1 MNRPTTIHASAALVG
16 EFGVLI
22 RGASG
27 SGKSALLLEMLAAD
41 PGGAWL
47 VADDRVILEAVNGR
61 LLAQVPADIA
71 GLIEIRGIGIV
82 RRPYVARVVVHL
94 VVDLEQAG
102 ACPRLPEEDE
112 ASAALAGIAVPR
124 LALPIGVGGGA
135 MRVAAALGEIA
146 AGSG

>member
-1 MNRPTTIHASAALVG
+1 MNRPTTIHACAALVG

-27 SGKSALLLEMLAAD
+27 SGKSTLLLELLAAD
-41 PGGAWL
+41 SRGAWL

-82 RRPYVARVVVHL
+82 RRPYVARVVVRL
-94 VVDLEQAG
+94 VVDLERAG

-112 ASAALAGIAVPR
+112 AKAVLAGITVSR
-124 LALPIGVGGGA
+124 LALPIGAGGGA